1 MLPRNR
7 HPAQR
12 TRRPPPQAE
21 FPDEEVNNH
30 VRSVRGQACGAAANA
45 EAHTALHDVAP
56 AQALASVLNDATLYS
71 DEKVE
76 DWTHQIIEGT
86 LKGLREINRPFKY
99 IGAAPASLRRVKRHN
114 GTPLHAPCPSQ

>member
-1 MLPRNR
+1 M
-7 HPAQR
+7 AVEFAD
-12 TRRPPPQAE
+12 TDAE

-30 VRSVRGQACGAAANA
+30 VRS
-45 EAHTALHDVAP
+45 
-56 AQALASVLNDATLYS
+56 ALASVLNDATLYS

-99 IGAAPASLRRVKRHN
+99 IVTMTIMQKTGAGLHTASAAVWDKRDNFRRVPWENADMRVMVIVY
-114 GTPLHAPCPSQ
+114 GLALSPTPPDAI